1 MAGPEMRDDP
11 QLRLAYDRT
20 LLANERTY
28 AAWLRTGL
36 AVAAFGFALGQVP
49 DRTTAAMRAIAAA
62 LVLAGAAVIVYGGFR
77 YRQVARDMRAEGSP
91 SAAAPSPVIAAFT
104 IVIALLIVILLIV
117 L

>member
-1 MAGPEMRDDP
+1 MDDNP

-36 AVAAFGFALGQVP
+36 AVAAFGFALGHVP
-49 DRTTAAMRAIAAA
+49 DRTTTAMRAIAAA
-62 LVLAGAAVIVYGGFR
+62 LVLAGAAVIVYGGHR
-77 YRQVARDMRAEGSP
+77 YRQVARDMRAQGSP
-91 SAAAPSPVIAAFT
+91 AAAAPSPVIGAFT
-104 IVIALLIVILLIV
+104 FVIAILIVVLLLV